1 MLRKLAW
8 TWKTCCN
15 NLWNLLEM
23 IEIQR
28 KKLKGH
34 LVIIKF
40 RILFP
45 LMIIELSFDDDITK
59 PIISLSHI
67 FSL

>member
-1 MLRKLAW
+1 M
-8 TWKTCCN
+8 
-15 NLWNLLEM
+15 
-23 IEIQR
+23 IQR